1 MAVESLLPQVTNLP
15 GPKGQALL
23 ERKLNIVA
31 RGISN
36 STPIFVD
43 EASGAM
49 IRDVDG
55 NTFIDFYGGIGTLN
69 VGHCPEPVVAAI
81 KEQAEKLLH
90 TCMMV
95 TMYEPYVELAEKLA
109 AITPG
114 RFAKKV
120 MFANSGA
127 EAVENAVKIAR
138 FATKKSGIVAFECAF
153 HGRTLMTMSLTSKVK
168 PYKFG
173 FGPFAPEV
181 YKVPSAYCYRCYY
194 NSTYPGCGM
203 HCLERFERFFSAE
216 VSPETIAA
224 MIIEPVQGEGGFLV
238 PPGEFLPGLKS
249 ICEKNGILFIAD
261 EVQTGFG
268 RTGKMFASEH
278 FGVEPD
284 IMTVAK
290 SISAGLPLSAVVGKA
305 EIMDAPD
312 PGHIGGTFGGNPV
325 CTAAGIATI
334 KYLEENNLAERAS
347 VIGSRAIGVM
357 KDMQEK
363 YPVIGDVRGLGAMVA
378 MELVKD
384 RKTKEPAK
392 EIASR
397 VISECYKRGLLVLG
411 AGIFSNVVRMLMPL
425 SITDEQLEE
434 GLSILENVLE
444 DVLK

>member
-1 MAVESLLPQVTNLP
+1 MAVESLQPKVGNLP

-36 STPIFVD
+36 STPIFVE

-49 IRDVDG
+49 LRDVDG

-109 AITPG
+109 SITPG

-138 FATKKSGIVAFECAF
+138 FASGKTGIIAFECAF

-203 HCLERFERFFSAE
+203 HCLERFDRFFSAE
-216 VSPETIAA
+216 AAPETIAA
-224 MIIEPVQGEGGFLV
+224 MIIEPVQGEGGFIV
-238 PPGEFLPGLKS
+238 PPGEFLAGLKS

-268 RTGKMFASEH
+268 RTGRMFALDH

-284 IMTVAK
+284 IITAAK
-290 SISAGLPLSAVVGKA
+290 SIAAGMPLSAVVGRA
-305 EIMDAPD
+305 EVMDAPD
-312 PGHIGGTFGGNPV
+312 PGHIGGTYGGNPV
-325 CTAAGIATI
+325 STAAGLATL
-334 KYLEENNLAERAS
+334 KYLEENSLAERAGI
-347 VIGSRAIGVM
+347 IGEKALGMMRG
-357 KDMQEK
+357 MQEK
-363 YPVIGDVRGLGAMVA
+363 YPAIGDVRGLGAMVA

-384 RKTKEPAK
+384 PKTKEPAK
-392 EIASR
+392 ELASQ
-397 VISECYKRGLLVLG
+397 VISQCCQRGLVVCG

-425 SITDEQLEE
+425 AITDDQLEH
-434 GLSILENVLE
+434 GLSILEGVLE